1 VKNFLFGF
9 ISGAIIIFMIINL
22 YFQSES
28 KIVIDNKLTSSPKTD
43 EVLGCP
49 EVVVYQKEI
58 KEDQPLEEKLKNN
71 NEDRKDNLVEE
82 ITNFQTFVRDIPNS
96 EILTYAPNTFKNE
109 PVDANW
115 ASSYQLTLD
124 EYFRNEPELGNLIP
138 QTIECKTSICKIS
151 FAITDNHEQNAAST
165 KFLNVLKTN
174 KNNIPVQVLF
184 GNNPEALDIYLPRSD
199 KGFFSKSIN

>member
-1 VKNFLFGF
+1 MKNFLFGF
-9 ISGAIIIFMIINL
+9 TSGAIITFVIINL
-22 YFQSES
+22 YFLSES
-28 KIVIDNKLTSSPKTD
+28 NIVIDNKLTSSPKTD
-43 EVLGCP
+43 EVLDSP
-49 EVVVYQKEI
+49 EVVYQKEI
-58 KEDQPLEEKLKNN
+58 KKDQPLEKNLKNN
-71 NEDRKDNLVEE
+71 NEDKKDNLVEE

-124 EYFRNEPELGNLIP
+124 EYFRNEPQLSSLIP

-151 FAITDNHEQNAAST
+151 FAITDNNEQIAAST

-184 GNNPEALDIYLPRSD
+184 GNSPEALDIYIPRSN